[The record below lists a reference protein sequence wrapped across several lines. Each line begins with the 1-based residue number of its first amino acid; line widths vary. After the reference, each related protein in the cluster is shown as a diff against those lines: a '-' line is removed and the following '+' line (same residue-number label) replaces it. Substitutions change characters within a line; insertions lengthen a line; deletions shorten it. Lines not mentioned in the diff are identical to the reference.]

1 MMDHTRYR
9 SAILANPQDADP
21 ELQAH
26 RAACPECRAF
36 SEKLLRFESRLERAL
51 RVDVA
56 STADVLPF
64 AQKAAPVSPPRRWM
78 AIAASVLLGVSIA
91 AGIWL
96 TLPQK
101 SLAADVVAHM
111 AGEPDAWHTVAA
123 VPNPAL
129 DTVLQR
135 ADMRLKPGAGIVSY
149 AQSCQFRGHVVPH
162 LVVQRPLEP
171 VTVMVLEHENVRSAT
186 DFDEQGYRGT
196 IVPVPGHGSIAV
208 LIQGSTVSRREVEQ
222 IAAQVRDSILW
233 AR

>member
-1 MMDHTRYR
+1 MMDHTGYR
-9 SAILANPQDADP
+9 SAILANPHDADP

-26 RAACPECRAF
+26 RAQCPECQAF
-36 SEKLLRFESRLERAL
+36 TKKLLRFEARLERAL

-64 AQKAAPVSPPRRWM
+64 KRKPKPAAPRRWM
-78 AIAASVLLGVSIA
+78 ALAASVLLGVSIA
-91 AGIWL
+91 AGIWV
-96 TLPQK
+96 TLPER

-111 AGEPDAWHTVAA
+111 AGEPGAWHTVAA
-123 VPNPAL
+123 VPNPELNA
-129 DTVLQR
+129 VLQR

-149 AQSCQFRGHVVPH
+149 AQSCEFRGHVVPH
-162 LVVQRPLEP
+162 LVVQRPLGP

-196 IVPVPGHGSIAV
+196 IVPIPGHGSIAV
-208 LIQGSTVSRREVEQ
+208 LMRGPGVKRAEVEQ

-233 AR
+233 TR

>member
-9 SAILANPQDADP
+9 SAILANPHDANP

-26 RAACPECRAF
+26 VGGCPECRAF
-36 SEKLLRFESRLERAL
+36 TDKLLRFESRLERAL

-56 STADVLPF
+56 PAARVLPF
-64 AQKAAPVSPPRRWM
+64 ARKAAAASPPRHWM
-78 AIAASVLLGVSIA
+78 AIAASVLLSVGIA

-96 TLPQK
+96 TLPQR

-123 VPNPAL
+123 MPDPEL
-129 DTVLQR
+129 DAVLQK

-149 AQSCQFRGHVVPH
+149 AQSCRFRGHVVPH
-162 LVVQRPLEP
+162 LVVQRPLGP
-171 VTVMVLEHENVRSAT
+171 VTVMVLEHENVRTAT

-196 IVPVPGHGSIAV
+196 IVPIPGHGSIAV
-208 LIQGSTVSRREVEQ
+208 LMQGPGHSRTEVEQ
-222 IAAQVRDSILW
+222 LAAQVGNSILW
-233 AR
+233 TR